1 MTKTQKIKELAESLT
16 SFFIVLDGLFLY
28 EEDNEALLTEAAES
42 LEKKVLHNE
51 SALPVIMALGGNY
64 DSEIDRAKIEELQA
78 LEALIR
84 ARKRVREETIK
95 AGRKTETNKET
106 LQALFGL

>member
-1 MTKTQKIKELAESLT
+1 MTKNQKIEELAESLT
-16 SFFIVLDGLFLY
+16 SFFIVFDGFFLY
-28 EEDNEALLTEAAES
+28 EEDNEKLLSAAAES

-64 DSEIDRAKIEELQA
+64 DSGLDRAKIEELKA
-78 LEALIR
+78 LKALIR

-95 AGRKTETNKET
+95 AGRKTETNKGT
-106 LQALFGL
+106 LQALFDL